1 MGMNWG
7 NVELQVSSET
17 LRDQAREVERR
28 IDAMKL
34 RFDEMDGILRRTRG
48 YWIGAAA
55 EIYRTTYEKDREE
68 VRASLQR
75 LRRFPGELM
84 EIAGIYVKTEESVT
98 GEASMLR
105 TDVLH

>member
-1 MGMNWG
+1 MGTNLG
-7 NVELQVSSET
+7 NVDLRVSSET

-28 IDAMKL
+28 IDSMVM
-34 RFDEMDGILRRTRG
+34 RFNEMDGILRRTRG
-48 YWIGAAA
+48 YWIGASAELYRAA
-55 EIYRTTYEKDREE
+55 YAKDREE

-84 EIAGIYVKTEESVT
+84 DIAGIYVKTEESVT
-98 GEASMLR
+98 GEAAMLR